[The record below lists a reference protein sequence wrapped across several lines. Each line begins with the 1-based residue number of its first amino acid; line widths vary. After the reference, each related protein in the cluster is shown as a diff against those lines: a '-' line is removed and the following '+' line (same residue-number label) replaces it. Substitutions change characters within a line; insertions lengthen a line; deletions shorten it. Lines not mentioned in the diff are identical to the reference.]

1 MKKMVDI
8 KLEGEWFLIEKKVL
22 FWATQ
27 PHPDYVNLALEV
39 WDDVV
44 TERLPHAIIEYPW
57 EYDIMWIWA
66 KVFLWKDNKLN
77 YLLNIDWKKIW
88 IIQTPKILEEDEVTG
103 MDWWLYLDDAVEKRL
118 DQLEMVGK
126 KLKLVVSDWQLEIE
140 EKWDNA
146 NEETTTKVKESWDED
161 EE

>member
-1 MKKMVDI
+1 MVDI

-118 DQLEMVGK
+118 DQLEMVWK

-146 NEETTTKVKESWDED
+146 SDEAVNKVKESWDED

>member
-1 MKKMVDI
+1 MVDI
-8 KLEGEWFLIEKKVL
+8 KLEWEWFLIEKKVL

-27 PHPDYVNLALEV
+27 QHPDYVNLALEV
-39 WDDVV
+39 WEDVV

-57 EYDIMWIWA
+57 EYDIMWVWA

-77 YLLNIDWKKIW
+77 YLLNINWKKIG
-88 IIQTPKILEEDEVTG
+88 IIQTPKILEEDEVTW
-103 MDWWLYLDDAVEKRL
+103 MDWWLYLDDSVEKRL

-126 KLKLVVSDWQLEIE
+126 KLKLVVTDWKLEIE

-146 NEETTTKVKESWDED
+146 NDEPTEKTKKDED
-161 EE
+161 SDEE

>member
-1 MKKMVDI
+1 MVDI

-22 FWATQ
+22 FGATQ

-118 DQLEMVGK
+118 DQLEMVWK

-146 NEETTTKVKESWDED
+146 NDEPAEKAKVQAEED

>member
-1 MKKMVDI
+1 MVDI
-8 KLEGEWFLIEKKVL
+8 KLEWEWFLIEKKVL

-27 PHPDYVNLALEV
+27 PHPDYVNLASEV
-39 WDDVV
+39 WEDVV
-44 TERLPHAIIEYPW
+44 TERLPHAIIEYPG

-77 YLLNIDWKKIW
+77 YLLNIDWKKIG
-88 IIQTPKILEEDEVTG
+88 IIQTPKILEEDEVTW

-126 KLKLVVSDWQLEIE
+126 KLKLIVADWQLEIE

-146 NEETTTKVKESWDED
+146 NDEPAESTKKSED
-161 EE
+161 EEE

>member
-1 MKKMVDI
+1 MVDI
-8 KLEGEWFLIEKKVL
+8 KLEWEWFLIEKKVL

-39 WDDVV
+39 WEDVV

-57 EYDIMWIWA
+57 EYDIMWVWA

-77 YLLNIDWKKIW
+77 YLLNINWKKIW
-88 IIQTPKILEEDEVTG
+88 IIQTPKILEEDEVTW

-126 KLKLVVSDWQLEIE
+126 KLKLIVQDWQLEIE

-146 NEETTTKVKESWDED
+146 SDEPAEKVKESD

>member
-1 MKKMVDI
+1 MVDI

-39 WDDVV
+39 WEDVV
-44 TERLPHAIIEYPW
+44 TERLPHAIIEYPG
-57 EYDIMWIWA
+57 EYDIMWVWA

-77 YLLNIDWKKIW
+77 YLLNINWKKMG
-88 IIQTPKILEEDEVTG
+88 IIQTPKILEEDEVTW

-126 KLKLVVSDWQLEIE
+126 KLKLVVEGWSLVIE
-140 EKWDNA
+140 EKLDNA
-146 NEETTTKVKESWDED
+146 SEETSSKVKESWDED

>member
-1 MKKMVDI
+1 MVDI
-8 KLEGEWFLIEKKVL
+8 KLEWEWFLIEKKVL

-27 PHPDYVNLALEV
+27 PHQDYVNLALEV
-39 WDDVV
+39 WEDVV

-57 EYDIMWIWA
+57 EYDIMWVWA

-77 YLLNIDWKKIW
+77 YLLNINWKKIW

-103 MDWWLYLDDAVEKRL
+103 MDRWLYLDDAVEKRL
-118 DQLEMVGK
+118 DQLEMVWK

-146 NEETTTKVKESWDED
+146 NDEPSDKSNNSEAND

>member
-1 MKKMVDI
+1 MVDI
-8 KLEGEWFLIEKKVL
+8 RLEWEWFLIEKKVL

-39 WDDVV
+39 WEDVV

-118 DQLEMVGK
+118 DQLEMVWK

-146 NEETTTKVKESWDED
+146 SDEAVNKVEKEED

>member
-1 MKKMVDI
+1 MVDI

-88 IIQTPKILEEDEVTG
+88 IIQSPKILEEDEVTG
-103 MDWWLYLDDAVEKRL
+103 MDWRLYLDDAVEKRL
-118 DQLEMVGK
+118 DQLEMVWK

-146 NEETTTKVKESWDED
+146 SDEPTESTKASADED
-161 EE
+161 E

>member
-1 MKKMVDI
+1 MVDI

-39 WDDVV
+39 WEDVV

-57 EYDIMWIWA
+57 EYDIMWVWA

-77 YLLNIDWKKIW
+77 YLLNINWKKIW

-118 DQLEMVGK
+118 DQLEMVWK
-126 KLKLVVSDWQLEIE
+126 KLKLVVSDWHLEIE

-146 NEETTTKVKESWDED
+146 NDEPAEKSNNSGVED

>member
-1 MKKMVDI
+1 MVDI
-8 KLEGEWFLIEKKVL
+8 KLEWEWFLIEKKVL

-39 WDDVV
+39 WEDVV
-44 TERLPHAIIEYPW
+44 TERLPHAIIEYPG

-77 YLLNIDWKKIW
+77 YLLNIGWKKIW
-88 IIQTPKILEEDEVTG
+88 IIQTPKILEEDEVTW
-103 MDWWLYLDDAVEKRL
+103 MDRWLYLDDAVEKRL
-118 DQLEMVGK
+118 DQLEMVWK

-146 NEETTTKVKESWDED
+146 SDEPTEKAKSSEMED

>member
-1 MKKMVDI
+1 MVDI

-39 WDDVV
+39 WEDVV

-57 EYDIMWIWA
+57 EYDIMWIGA

-126 KLKLVVSDWQLEIE
+126 KLKLVVLDWQLEIE

-146 NEETTTKVKESWDED
+146 SDEPTEKTKASAEED

>member
-103 MDWWLYLDDAVEKRL
+103 MDWWLYLDDAGEKRL

-146 NEETTTKVKESWDED
+146 SEETTTKVKESWDED

>member
-1 MKKMVDI
+1 MVDI

-88 IIQTPKILEEDEVTG
+88 IIQSPKILEEDEVTW
-103 MDWWLYLDDAVEKRL
+103 MDWRLYLDDAVEKRL
-118 DQLEMVGK
+118 DQLEMVWK

-146 NEETTTKVKESWDED
+146 SDEPTESTKASADED
-161 EE
+161 E

>member
-1 MKKMVDI
+1 MVDI
-8 KLEGEWFLIEKKVL
+8 KLEWEWFLIEKKVL

-146 NEETTTKVKESWDED
+146 SEETTTKVKESWDED

>member
-1 MKKMVDI
+1 MVDI
-8 KLEGEWFLIEKKVL
+8 KLEWEWFLIEKKVL

-39 WDDVV
+39 WEDVV
-44 TERLPHAIIEYPW
+44 TERLPHAIIEYPG

-77 YLLNIDWKKIW
+77 YLLNIDWKKIG
-88 IIQTPKILEEDEVTG
+88 IIQTPKILEEDEVTW
-103 MDWWLYLDDAVEKRL
+103 MDWRLYLDDSVEKRL

-126 KLKLVVSDWQLEIE
+126 KLKLVVQDWQLEIE

-146 NEETTTKVKESWDED
+146 NDEPTEKTQKDED
-161 EE
+161 SDEE

>member
-1 MKKMVDI
+1 MVDI
-8 KLEGEWFLIEKKVL
+8 KLEWEWFLIEKKVL

-66 KVFLWKDNKLN
+66 KVLLWKDNKLN
-77 YLLNIDWKKIW
+77 YLLNIDWKKIG

-118 DQLEMVGK
+118 DQLEMVWK

-146 NEETTTKVKESWDED
+146 NDEPTDKSKSSEE
-161 EE
+161 EEE

>member
-1 MKKMVDI
+1 MVDI
-8 KLEGEWFLIEKKVL
+8 KLEWEWFLIEKKVL

-27 PHPDYVNLALEV
+27 SHPDYVNLALEV
-39 WDDVV
+39 WEDVV

-77 YLLNIDWKKIW
+77 YLLNIDWKKIG

-103 MDWWLYLDDAVEKRL
+103 MDWWLYLDDTVEKRL

-146 NEETTTKVKESWDED
+146 NDEPVEKGNSSVEED
-161 EE
+161 E

>member
-1 MKKMVDI
+1 MVDI

-39 WDDVV
+39 GDDVV

-77 YLLNIDWKKIW
+77 YLLNIGWKKIW
-88 IIQTPKILEEDEVTG
+88 IIQTPKILEEDEVTW
-103 MDWWLYLDDAVEKRL
+103 MDWRLYLDDAVEKRL
-118 DQLEMVGK
+118 DQLEMVWK

-146 NEETTTKVKESWDED
+146 SDEPTEKATASAEED

>member
-1 MKKMVDI
+1 MVDI
-8 KLEGEWFLIEKKVL
+8 KLEWEGFLIEKKVL

-57 EYDIMWIWA
+57 EYDIMWVWA

-77 YLLNIDWKKIW
+77 YLLNINWKKIG
-88 IIQTPKILEEDEVTG
+88 IIQTPKILEEDEVTW

-126 KLKLVVSDWQLEIE
+126 KLKLVVADWQLEIV
-140 EKWDNA
+140 EKGDNA
-146 NEETTTKVKESWDED
+146 NDEPTEKTNKDDVSDD
-161 EE
+161 E

>member
-1 MKKMVDI
+1 MVDI
-8 KLEGEWFLIEKKVL
+8 KLEWEWFLIEKKVL

-39 WDDVV
+39 WEDVV

-77 YLLNIDWKKIW
+77 YLLNIGWKKIW

-103 MDWWLYLDDAVEKRL
+103 MDRRLYLDDAVEKRL

-126 KLKLVVSDWQLEIE
+126 KLKLVVENWQLEIE

-146 NEETTTKVKESWDED
+146 SDETTEKSKSPELEDDE
-161 EE
+161 

>member
-1 MKKMVDI
+1 MIDI
-8 KLEGEWFLIEKKVL
+8 KLEWEWFLVEKKVL

-39 WDDVV
+39 GEDVV

-57 EYDIMWIWA
+57 EYDIMWVWA

-77 YLLNIDWKKIW
+77 YLLNIGWKKIW

-103 MDWWLYLDDAVEKRL
+103 VDWWLYLDDAVEKRL

-126 KLKLVVSDWQLEIE
+126 KLKLVVKNWQLEIE

-146 NEETTTKVKESWDED
+146 NEQTTEKVKNEED

>member
-1 MKKMVDI
+1 MVDI
-8 KLEGEWFLIEKKVL
+8 KLEWEWFLIEKKVL

-44 TERLPHAIIEYPW
+44 TERLPHAIIEYPG

-77 YLLNIDWKKIW
+77 YLLNIGWKKIW

-103 MDWWLYLDDAVEKRL
+103 MDRRLYLDDAVEKRL
-118 DQLEMVGK
+118 DQLEMVWK

-146 NEETTTKVKESWDED
+146 NDEPTTEKSKNPELED

>member
-1 MKKMVDI
+1 MVDI
-8 KLEGEWFLIEKKVL
+8 KLEWEWFLIEKKVL

-39 WDDVV
+39 WEDVV
-44 TERLPHAIIEYPW
+44 TERLPHAIIEYPG
-57 EYDIMWIWA
+57 EYDIMWVWA

-77 YLLNIDWKKIW
+77 YLLNIGWKKIG

-118 DQLEMVGK
+118 DQLEMVWK

-146 NEETTTKVKESWDED
+146 NDEPTIEKTKNSDSEED
-161 EE
+161 E

>member
-1 MKKMVDI
+1 MVDI
-8 KLEGEWFLIEKKVL
+8 KLEWEWFLIEKKVL

-39 WDDVV
+39 WEDVV

-57 EYDIMWIWA
+57 EFDIMWVWA

-77 YLLNIDWKKIW
+77 YLLNINWKKIW
-88 IIQTPKILEEDEVTG
+88 IIQTPKILEEDEVTW

-126 KLKLVVSDWQLEIE
+126 KLKLVVQDWQLEIE

-146 NEETTTKVKESWDED
+146 SDEPADKVKES
-161 EE
+161 EEE

>member
-1 MKKMVDI
+1 MVDI
-8 KLEGEWFLIEKKVL
+8 KLEWEWFLIEKKVL

-39 WDDVV
+39 WEDVV

-126 KLKLVVSDWQLEIE
+126 KLKLVVADWQLEIE

-146 NEETTTKVKESWDED
+146 NEEPTNKVKELWDED

>member
-27 PHPDYVNLALEV
+27 SHPDYVNLALEV

-146 NEETTTKVKESWDED
+146 SEETTTKVKESWDED

>member
-1 MKKMVDI
+1 MVDI
-8 KLEGEWFLIEKKVL
+8 KLEWEWFLIEKKVL

-39 WDDVV
+39 WEDVV

-77 YLLNIDWKKIW
+77 YLLNINWKKIW
-88 IIQTPKILEEDEVTG
+88 IIQTPKILEEDEVTW

-118 DQLEMVGK
+118 DQLEMVWK

-146 NEETTTKVKESWDED
+146 NDEPTDKTKNSGIED
-161 EE
+161 EEE

>member
-1 MKKMVDI
+1 MVDI
-8 KLEGEWFLIEKKVL
+8 KLEWEWFLIEKKVL

-118 DQLEMVGK
+118 DQLEMVWK
-126 KLKLVVSDWQLEIE
+126 KLKLVVSGWQLEIE

-146 NEETTTKVKESWDED
+146 NDELAEKAKVQAED
-161 EE
+161 EW

>member
-1 MKKMVDI
+1 MVDI
-8 KLEGEWFLIEKKVL
+8 KLEWEWFLIEKKVL

-27 PHPDYVNLALEV
+27 SHPDYVNLALEV
-39 WDDVV
+39 WEDVV

-77 YLLNIDWKKIW
+77 YLLNIDWKKIG

-103 MDWWLYLDDAVEKRL
+103 MDWWLYLDDTVEKRL

-126 KLKLVVSDWQLEIE
+126 KLKLVVADWQLEIE

-146 NEETTTKVKESWDED
+146 NDEPTPDKSKTSEED

>member
-1 MKKMVDI
+1 MVDI
-8 KLEGEWFLIEKKVL
+8 RLEWEWFLIEKKVL

-39 WDDVV
+39 GEDVV

-118 DQLEMVGK
+118 DQLEMVWK
-126 KLKLVVSDWQLEIE
+126 KLKLVVENWQLEIE

-146 NEETTTKVKESWDED
+146 SEQTTEKVKDDD

>member
-1 MKKMVDI
+1 MVDI
-8 KLEGEWFLIEKKVL
+8 KLEWEGFLIENKVL

-27 PHPDYVNLALEV
+27 PHSDYVNLALEV
-39 WDDVV
+39 GEDVV
-44 TERLPHAIIEYPW
+44 TERLPHAIIEYPG

-77 YLLNIDWKKIW
+77 YLLNIDWKKIG
-88 IIQTPKILEEDEVTG
+88 IIQTPKILEEDDVTG
-103 MDWWLYLDDAVEKRL
+103 MDWWLYLDDSVEKRL

-126 KLKLVVSDWQLEIE
+126 KLKLVVDGWALHIE

-146 NEETTTKVKESWDED
+146 SEETVEKSKKAEAEDADE
-161 EE
+161 

>member
-1 MKKMVDI
+1 MVDI
-8 KLEGEWFLIEKKVL
+8 KLEWEWFLIEKKVL

-44 TERLPHAIIEYPW
+44 TERLPHAIIEYP
-57 EYDIMWIWA
+57 EYDIMWVWA

-77 YLLNIDWKKIW
+77 YLLNINWKKIG
-88 IIQTPKILEEDEVTG
+88 IIQTPKILEEDEVTW

-146 NEETTTKVKESWDED
+146 NDEPTEKAKKEENED

>member
-118 DQLEMVGK
+118 DQLEMVWK
-126 KLKLVVSDWQLEIE
+126 KLKLVVSGWQLEIE

-146 NEETTTKVKESWDED
+146 NDELAEKAKVQAED
-161 EE
+161 EW